1 MTEPRVAR
9 RPAAADGEAMLAGSR
24 MESPAGGTRSILE
37 KCRTYTAP
45 DDLRAAGLFTFFR
58 TIESGQ
64 DPVVMMG
71 GREMVMLGSN
81 NYLGLTSHPKIK
93 ERAIAAIRKY
103 GAGCAGSRLLNGT
116 LDIHVELEERLADF
130 MKKPA
135 CVTFSTGFGVNL
147 GVISSLAG
155 KGDSIYLD
163 RQDHACI
170 FDGARL
176 AVGAEVK
183 KFKHNDPADLRRL
196 LALNGDR
203 SGRLLVID
211 GVFSMEGDIA
221 PLPDYVRICDDYDM
235 AIMVDDAHG
244 VGVLGAHGR
253 GTSEHFGIEDRVDLI
268 MGTFSKSLATVGGF
282 VVGEP
287 DVIKFV
293 KHRARA
299 LMFTAAPPPA
309 SVAAVL
315 AALDIIE
322 SEPERRDRLWE
333 NTRFMLTALRA
344 IGFDCGESST
354 PVIPVVVGPDMV
366 AFKMAKRL
374 EEEGV
379 FVNAVVSPA
388 SPPGA
393 RPHPDVL
400 HGDPHARAPDA
411 RGRGVPQGGTRARA
425 RGVGKRLRI
434 SWKDERAACVPDRR
448 AVAAAPPPSSPSKK
462 IFVPLSL
469 GMSSIQIET
478 VSSSSDLK
486 AFVELPY
493 RLYARRPELATAAQ
507 IRRPLDAGR
516 LEEPLLAS
524 REARAV
530 SRTARRQ
537 GRRADRRDRGRRAQP
552 GPRREDRILRIL

>member
-1 MTEPRVAR
+1 MTQPRMARPLAAVGEPMFARSHTVA
-9 RPAAADGEAMLAGSR
+9 A
-24 MESPAGGTRSILE
+24 PAGNRSIFE
-37 KCRTYTAP
+37 KCRTYTVP

-93 ERAIAAIRKY
+93 ERAIEAIRKY

-116 LDIHVELEERLADF
+116 LDIHVELEERLAVF
-130 MKKPA
+130 MKRPA
-135 CVTFSTGFGVNL
+135 CVTFSTGFLVNL
-147 GVISSLAG
+147 GVISSIAG
-155 KGDSIYLD
+155 KGDAIYLD

-170 FDGARL
+170 YDGARL

-203 SGRLLVID
+203 NGRILVVD

-221 PLPDYVRICDDYDM
+221 PLPEYDRICDDYDV
-235 AIMVDDAHG
+235 AFMVDDAHG
-244 VGVLGAHGR
+244 IGVLGKHGR
-253 GTSEHFGIEDRVDLI
+253 GTAEHFGLEHKVDLI

-282 VVGEP
+282 VVGEL
-287 DVIKFV
+287 DVIKFI

-333 NTRFMLTALRA
+333 NTRFMMTSLRA
-344 IGFDCGESST
+344 MGFDCGSSAT
-354 PVIPVVVGPDMV
+354 PVIPIVVGPDQV

-374 EEEGV
+374 DDEGV
-379 FVNAVVSPA
+379 FVNAVVSPG
-388 SPPGA
+388 SPPG
-393 RPHPDVL
+393 
-400 HGDPHARAPDA
+400 RALIRTSYMA
-411 RGRGVPQGGTRARA
+411 THTKAHLTRA
-425 RGVGKRLRI
+425 
-434 SWKDERAACVPDRR
+434 
-448 AVAAAPPPSSPSKK
+448 
-462 IFVPLSL
+462 
-469 GMSSIQIET
+469 
-478 VSSSSDLK
+478 
-486 AFVELPY
+486 
-493 RLYARRPELATAAQ
+493 
-507 IRRPLDAGR
+507 LDAFHKVGR
-516 LEEPLLAS
+516 ELGL
-524 REARAV
+524 V
-530 SRTARRQ
+530 S
-537 GRRADRRDRGRRAQP
+537 
-552 GPRREDRILRIL
+552 

>member
-1 MTEPRVAR
+1 
-9 RPAAADGEAMLAGSR
+9 MLRLPETLAT
-24 MESPAGGTRSILE
+24 PAGNRSIFE
-37 KCRTYTAP
+37 KCRMYTAP
-45 DDLRAAGLFTFFR
+45 DDLRATGLFTYFR

-64 DPVVMMG
+64 DPVVLMG
-71 GREMVMLGSN
+71 GREMIMLGSN

-93 ERAIAAIRKY
+93 EAAIAAVRKY

-116 LDIHVELEERLADF
+116 LDIHVQLEERLADF

-147 GVISSLAG
+147 GVISSIAG
-155 KGDSIYLD
+155 KGDAIYLD

-170 FDGARL
+170 YDGARL

-203 SGRLLVID
+203 AGRMLVVD

-221 PLPDYVRICDDYDM
+221 PLPEYAGICDDYDV
-235 AIMVDDAHG
+235 AFMVDDAHG
-244 VGVLGAHGR
+244 VGVLGKHGR
-253 GTSEHFGIEDRVDLI
+253 GTAEHFGIEDRVDLI

-293 KHRARA
+293 KHRARS

-315 AALDIIE
+315 AAIDIIE
-322 SEPERRDRLWE
+322 AEPERRARLWE

-344 IGFDCGESST
+344 IGFDCGESMT

-366 AFKMAKRL
+366 AFKMAKML
-374 EEEGV
+374 ENEGV

-388 SPPGA
+388 SPPG
-393 RPHPDVL
+393 
-400 HGDPHARAPDA
+400 RALIRTSYMA
-411 RGRGVPQGGTRARA
+411 THTRAH
-425 RGVGKRLRI
+425 LT
-434 SWKDERAACVPDRR
+434 R
-448 AVAAAPPPSSPSKK
+448 AVEAFHK
-462 IFVPLSL
+462 VGREL
-469 GMSSIQIET
+469 GL
-478 VSSSSDLK
+478 VS
-486 AFVELPY
+486 
-493 RLYARRPELATAAQ
+493 
-507 IRRPLDAGR
+507 
-516 LEEPLLAS
+516 
-524 REARAV
+524 
-530 SRTARRQ
+530 
-537 GRRADRRDRGRRAQP
+537 
-552 GPRREDRILRIL
+552 

>member
-1 MTEPRVAR
+1 MAAEGEPVLGERIGVAT
-9 RPAAADGEAMLAGSR
+9 
-24 MESPAGGTRSILE
+24 PAGNRSIFE
-37 KCRTYTAP
+37 KCRTYTVP
-45 DDLRAAGLFTFFR
+45 DDLQAAGLWTFFR

-64 DPVVMMG
+64 DPIVTMG

-81 NYLGLTSHPKIK
+81 NYLGLTSHPKVK
-93 ERAIAAIRKY
+93 EAAIAAVRKY

-116 LDIHVELEERLADF
+116 LDIHVELEERLAAF

-135 CVTFSTGFGVNL
+135 CVTFSTGFLVNL
-147 GVISSLAG
+147 GVISSIAG
-155 KGDSIYLD
+155 KGDTIYLD

-170 FDGARL
+170 YDGARL

-203 SGRLLVID
+203 NGRMLVID

-221 PLPDYVRICDDYDM
+221 PLPDYTAICDDYDM
-235 AIMVDDAHG
+235 ALMVDDAHG
-244 VGVLGAHGR
+244 IGVLGKHGR
-253 GTSEHFGIEDRVDLI
+253 GTSEHFGLEDRVDII

-333 NTRFMLTALRA
+333 NTRFMLTALRTM
-344 IGFDCGESST
+344 GFDCGASST
-354 PVIPVVVGPDMV
+354 PVIPIVVGPDLV
-366 AFKMAKRL
+366 AFKMAKML
-374 EEEGV
+374 ENEGV

-388 SPPGA
+388 SPPG
-393 RPHPDVL
+393 
-400 HGDPHARAPDA
+400 RALIRTSYMA
-411 RGRGVPQGGTRARA
+411 THTQAHLSRALEA
-425 RGVGKRLRI
+425 FHKVGQ
-434 SWKDERAACVPDRR
+434 E
-448 AVAAAPPPSSPSKK
+448 
-462 IFVPLSL
+462 L
-469 GMSSIQIET
+469 GL
-478 VSSSSDLK
+478 VS
-486 AFVELPY
+486 
-493 RLYARRPELATAAQ
+493 
-507 IRRPLDAGR
+507 
-516 LEEPLLAS
+516 
-524 REARAV
+524 
-530 SRTARRQ
+530 
-537 GRRADRRDRGRRAQP
+537 
-552 GPRREDRILRIL
+552 

>member
-1 MTEPRVAR
+1 MPARSHVVAEPAS
-9 RPAAADGEAMLAGSR
+9 SR
-24 MESPAGGTRSILE
+24 SLFD
-37 KCRTYTAP
+37 KCRTYTVP

-64 DPVVMMG
+64 DPVVTMG
-71 GREMVMLGSN
+71 GREMIMLGSN

-93 ERAIAAIRKY
+93 ERAIEAIRKY

-116 LDIHVELEERLADF
+116 LDIHVELEERLAVF

-135 CVTFSTGFGVNL
+135 CVTFSTGFLVNL
-147 GVISSLAG
+147 GVLSSLAG
-155 KGDSIYLD
+155 KGDAIYLD

-170 FDGARL
+170 YDGARL

-203 SGRLLVID
+203 SGRILVVD

-221 PLPDYVRICDDYDM
+221 PLPEYDRICDDYDM
-235 AIMVDDAHG
+235 AFMVDDAHG
-244 VGVLGAHGR
+244 IGVLGKHGR
-253 GTSEHFGIEDRVDLI
+253 GTAEHFGIEHKVDLI

-287 DVIKFV
+287 DVIKFI

-333 NTRFMLTALRA
+333 NTRFMMTSLRA
-344 IGFDCGESST
+344 MGFDCGNSAT
-354 PVIPVVVGPDMV
+354 PVIPIVVGSDEL

-374 EEEGV
+374 DDEGV
-379 FVNAVVSPA
+379 FVNAVVSPG
-388 SPPGA
+388 SPPG
-393 RPHPDVL
+393 
-400 HGDPHARAPDA
+400 RALIRTSYMA
-411 RGRGVPQGGTRARA
+411 THTRAHLTRA
-425 RGVGKRLRI
+425 LEAFHKVGREMGL
-434 SWKDERAACVPDRR
+434 
-448 AVAAAPPPSSPSKK
+448 
-462 IFVPLSL
+462 
-469 GMSSIQIET
+469 
-478 VSSSSDLK
+478 VS
-486 AFVELPY
+486 
-493 RLYARRPELATAAQ
+493 
-507 IRRPLDAGR
+507 
-516 LEEPLLAS
+516 
-524 REARAV
+524 
-530 SRTARRQ
+530 
-537 GRRADRRDRGRRAQP
+537 
-552 GPRREDRILRIL
+552 

>member
-1 MTEPRVAR
+1 MPARSHVVA
-9 RPAAADGEAMLAGSR
+9 ELASSR
-24 MESPAGGTRSILE
+24 SLFD
-37 KCRTYTAP
+37 KCRTYTVP

-64 DPVVMMG
+64 DPVVTMG
-71 GREMVMLGSN
+71 GREMIMLGSN

-93 ERAIAAIRKY
+93 ERAIEAIRKY

-116 LDIHVELEERLADF
+116 LDIHVELEERLAVF

-135 CVTFSTGFGVNL
+135 CVTFSTGFLVNL
-147 GVISSLAG
+147 GVLSSLAG
-155 KGDSIYLD
+155 KGDAIYLD

-170 FDGARL
+170 YDGARL

-203 SGRLLVID
+203 SGRILVVD

-221 PLPDYVRICDDYDM
+221 PLPEYDRICDDYDM
-235 AIMVDDAHG
+235 AFMVDDAHG
-244 VGVLGAHGR
+244 IGVLGKHGR
-253 GTSEHFGIEDRVDLI
+253 GTAEHFGLEHKVDLI

-287 DVIKFV
+287 DVIKFI

-333 NTRFMLTALRA
+333 NTRFMMTSLRA
-344 IGFDCGESST
+344 MGFDCGNSAT
-354 PVIPVVVGPDMV
+354 PVIPIVVGSDEL

-374 EEEGV
+374 DDEGV
-379 FVNAVVSPA
+379 FVNAVVSPG
-388 SPPGA
+388 SPPG
-393 RPHPDVL
+393 
-400 HGDPHARAPDA
+400 RALIRTSYMA
-411 RGRGVPQGGTRARA
+411 THTRAHLTRA
-425 RGVGKRLRI
+425 LEAFHKVGREMGL
-434 SWKDERAACVPDRR
+434 
-448 AVAAAPPPSSPSKK
+448 
-462 IFVPLSL
+462 
-469 GMSSIQIET
+469 
-478 VSSSSDLK
+478 VS
-486 AFVELPY
+486 
-493 RLYARRPELATAAQ
+493 
-507 IRRPLDAGR
+507 
-516 LEEPLLAS
+516 
-524 REARAV
+524 
-530 SRTARRQ
+530 
-537 GRRADRRDRGRRAQP
+537 
-552 GPRREDRILRIL
+552 

>member
-1 MTEPRVAR
+1 MSARSHAAPEPAS
-9 RPAAADGEAMLAGSR
+9 SR
-24 MESPAGGTRSILE
+24 SLFE
-37 KCRTYTAP
+37 KCRTYTVP

-64 DPVVMMG
+64 DPVVTMG

-81 NYLGLTSHPKIK
+81 NYLGLTSHPRIK

-116 LDIHVELEERLADF
+116 LDIHVEMEERLAAF

-135 CVTFSTGFGVNL
+135 CVTFSTGFLVNL

-170 FDGARL
+170 YDGARL

-183 KFKHNDPADLRRL
+183 KFKHNDAADLRRL

-203 SGRLLVID
+203 NGRLLVVD

-221 PLPDYVRICDDYDM
+221 PLPEYDRICDDYDM
-235 AIMVDDAHG
+235 AFMVDDAHG
-244 VGVLGAHGR
+244 VGVLGKHGR
-253 GTSEHFGIEDRVDLI
+253 GTAEHFGLEDKVDLI

-287 DVIKFV
+287 DVIKYV
-293 KHRARA
+293 KHRARS

-322 SEPERRDRLWE
+322 SEPERRERLWE
-333 NTRFMLTALRA
+333 NTRYMMLELQAL
-344 IGFDCGESST
+344 GFDCGNSST
-354 PVIPVVVGPDMV
+354 PVIPIVVGPDEM
-366 AFKMAKRL
+366 AFRMAKRL
-374 EEEGV
+374 EDEGV

-388 SPPGA
+388 SPPG
-393 RPHPDVL
+393 
-400 HGDPHARAPDA
+400 RALIRTSYMA
-411 RGRGVPQGGTRARA
+411 THTRAHLDRA
-425 RGVGKRLRI
+425 LEAFRKVGHEMRLI
-434 SWKDERAACVPDRR
+434 S
-448 AVAAAPPPSSPSKK
+448 
-462 IFVPLSL
+462 
-469 GMSSIQIET
+469 
-478 VSSSSDLK
+478 
-486 AFVELPY
+486 
-493 RLYARRPELATAAQ
+493 
-507 IRRPLDAGR
+507 
-516 LEEPLLAS
+516 
-524 REARAV
+524 
-530 SRTARRQ
+530 
-537 GRRADRRDRGRRAQP
+537 
-552 GPRREDRILRIL
+552 